1 MVKAGKKT
9 EDHKRRAKEQQ
20 DELKFELNDMVKAG
34 KKSEDH
40 NSAISNI
47 KILHKSQAKVITL
60 FHDYFR
66 TVTETKYT
74 IKCGKVTEH
83 QFLNDSSCTNKTR

>member
-1 MVKAGKKT
+1 
-9 EDHKRRAKEQQ
+9 
-20 DELKFELNDMVKAG
+20 MVKAG

-47 KILHKSQAKVITL
+47 KILHKSHGKVIKL
-60 FHDYFR
+60 FHDFFR
-66 TVTETKYT
+66 TVTGTKYT

-83 QFLNDSSCTNKTR
+83 